1 MNTLLSHFLGVWK
14 IDETSRLSKVN
25 IEIPVTRPV
34 RCMVLYQDKL
44 YFGDDGVNIKVF
56 DFNSESLDK
65 LKNHDTGLQLS
76 FFSNFKLNLCF

>member
-1 MNTLLSHFLGVWK
+1 
-14 IDETSRLSKVN
+14 
-25 IEIPVTRPV
+25 
-34 RCMVLYQDKL
+34 MVLYQDKL

-76 FFSNFKLNLCF
+76 LFLILS